1 MKRSTT
7 YLLIATGVLLLVIF
21 NWQKLMAFARPKPQA
36 APAPGGTP
44 TTAGSSDT
52 GTGGSV
58 TSNPNAFLKKGSKGA
73 SVREL
78 QKMIID
84 GWGASA
90 LPQYGADG
98 DFGDETEAA
107 LISITGSSATTLA
120 NFRFNYYQPQIA
132 QRGTNSYTPSP
143 SLNNSGDY
151 AVDKAASDSLWD
163 AFWSR
168 W

>member
-1 MKRSTT
+1 MKRSTL
-7 YLLIATGVLLLVIF
+7 YLLIAIGVMLVVIF
-21 NWQKLMAFARPKPQA
+21 NWQKLMAFAKPKSQPV
-36 APAPGGTP
+36 PAPGATP
-44 TTAGSSDT
+44 ATTGNTDT
-52 GTGGSV
+52 GTTGSV

-78 QKMIID
+78 QNMIID

-98 DFGDETEAA
+98 DFGSETEAA
-107 LISITGSSATTLA
+107 LMSITGSSATTLA
-120 NFRFNYYQPQIA
+120 NFRFNYYQPQKA
-132 QRGTNSYTPSP
+132 QRGTSYTPSP
-143 SLNNSGDY
+143 TLNNSGDY
-151 AVDKAASDSLWD
+151 AVDSAVSDSLWD